1 MDTGAFLKERVGV
14 FKDFTAERIKE
25 LVDGSVMRSFE
36 ANEAIAH
43 QGAEATHF
51 GVVLSGTVAASAM
64 TDGSRQKLGELKGGD
79 TFAEAALMT
88 GNPLLSDFIATS
100 HCEVLLIPV
109 SLFQSIVVVQPGAV
123 RHITRTIADRTRM
136 LAADPA
142 KTKAALQQDNDP
154 YGLMLKGERPEKILV
169 INVGSS
175 SLKYS
180 FYDTTDETRHA
191 KGLIERIGIHGTRL
205 KHRGPN
211 GEVKRDLDKGD
222 HAVAF
227 KAMVAELTSK
237 ESGVISS
244 AGEVSVVAHRV
255 VHGGEKFT
263 EATLLTDE
271 LVAEIEKLNPLAP
284 LHNPVIIAGIRE
296 MRKLFPAVPHVAV
309 FDTAFHHTLPAYAF
323 LYGMP
328 YEFYEKKAVRR
339 YGFHG
344 TSHKYVA
351 LRAAEFLKR
360 RPDEAFERGHL
371 SMRQFFLPA
380 IDRGWRVF
388 FVSTEGRVGFAEPA

>member
-1 MDTGAFLKERVGV
+1 VELIVDVAGFIKESVGL
-14 FKDFTAERIKE
+14 FKDFSAERIKE
-25 LVDGSVMRSFE
+25 LVDGSLVRSFE
-36 ANEAIAH
+36 ANEAIAN

-51 GVVLSGTVAASAM
+51 GVVLSGTIAASAV
-64 TDGSRQKLGELKGGD
+64 TNGTRQPLGELKAGD
-79 TFAEAALMT
+79 MFAEAALMT
-88 GNPLLSDFIATS
+88 GNPLLADFVAES

-109 SLFQSIVVVQPGAV
+109 SLFQSIIVAQPGAV
-123 RHITRTIADRTRM
+123 RHISRTIADRTRM
-136 LAADPA
+136 LAADPE
-142 KTKAALQQDNDP
+142 KTKAVLRQGNDP

-180 FYDTTDETRHA
+180 FYDTTDESRHA
-191 KGLIERIGIHGTRL
+191 KGLVERIGLDGTRL
-205 KHRGPN
+205 KHRGSRM
-211 GEVKRDLDKGD
+211 GGSELKRDLEKAD
-222 HAVAF
+222 HAAAF
-227 KAMVAELTSK
+227 KAMLAELTSK
-237 ESGVISS
+237 ETGVIKS
-244 AGEVSVVAHRV
+244 AAEVSVVAHRV

-271 LVAEIEKLNPLAP
+271 LLAEMEKLNPLAP

-296 MRKLFPAVPHVAV
+296 MRKLFPAVPHVGV

-323 LYGMP
+323 LYAIP

-344 TSHKYVA
+344 TSHNYVA

-360 RPDEAFERGHL
+360 RPNELRLVSCHL
-371 SMRQFFLPA
+371 GNGAS
-380 IDRGWRVF
+380 
-388 FVSTEGRVGFAEPA
+388 GRFDHGNPLRRP